1 MPPGSLALLAQGAVV
16 SLLLAAAAIVGG
28 TALAIVLAA
37 GAFSRL
43 AAVRAVYR
51 LYVYVV
57 RGTPLLVMA
66 LLVFYALPA
75 LDLRTGP
82 YIAGTLVLI
91 IYTGALFAEVF
102 RGGVLAIPRPQ
113 WESARSLGLP
123 PLAMFRKI
131 VAPLVTRYTLPPYIN
146 VCVMTVK
153 ASSVLSII
161 TVPELTMA
169 TQRVLGTTF
178 APVEAF
184 SVAALLYWALTA
196 GLAALMGRLE
206 HHAPTREVRAVGHS
220 ARRVWDRRRR

>member
-1 MPPGSLALLAQGAVV
+1 MNASTLTLLLEGAGVSLALALTSIAPATILGAA
-16 SLLLAAAAIVGG
+16 L
-28 TALAIVLAA
+28 TAL
-37 GAFSRL
+37 GFSRL
-43 AAVRAVYR
+43 AVFRVVYR

-57 RGTPLLVMA
+57 RGTPLLVLA

-91 IYTGALFAEVF
+91 LYVGALFAEVF

-123 PLAMFRKI
+123 PLAKFRKVI
-131 VAPLVTRYTLPPYIN
+131 APLVTRYTLPPYVN

-161 TVPELTMA
+161 SVWELTLA
-169 TQRVLGTTF
+169 AREIIERTF
-178 APVEAF
+178 AVF
-184 SVAALLYWALTA
+184 TVL
-196 GLAALMGRLE
+196 GLAAAFYFVMCFGIDRLGRRLE
-206 HHAPTREVRAVGHS
+206 RHLALRGFAGERA
-220 ARRVWDRRRR
+220 